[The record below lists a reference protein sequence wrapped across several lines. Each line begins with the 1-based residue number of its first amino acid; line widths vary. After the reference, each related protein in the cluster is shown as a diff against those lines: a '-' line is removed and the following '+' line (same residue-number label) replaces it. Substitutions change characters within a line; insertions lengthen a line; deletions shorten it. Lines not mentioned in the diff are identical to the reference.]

1 MLLFN
6 ASYGRNTQIDIESYK
21 KSKNEA
27 VQDLTQRIKKVQEKV
42 ASIISKAQTE
52 IKKYANHN

>member
-6 ASYGRNTQIDIESYK
+6 ASYGRNPQIDFESYK